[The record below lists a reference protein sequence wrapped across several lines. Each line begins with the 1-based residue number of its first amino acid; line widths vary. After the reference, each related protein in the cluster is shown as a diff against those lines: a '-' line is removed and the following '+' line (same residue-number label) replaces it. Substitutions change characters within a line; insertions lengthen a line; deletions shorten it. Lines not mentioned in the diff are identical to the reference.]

1 MITNA
6 ILQLAYFVISGVIN
20 LLPTSTGF
28 PSDVHTAMSGLGGYM
43 AIWNPLVP
51 VATMLTCLGIVF
63 SVEIAVF
70 GFKTV
75 KWLISHIPFIGG
87 KG

>member
-6 ILQLAYFVISGVIN
+6 ILNLAYALIAGVIN
-20 LLPTSTGF
+20 LLPASTGF

-43 AIWNPLVP
+43 AIWTPLIP
-51 VATMLTCLGIVF
+51 VATLLTTIALVF
-63 SVEIAVF
+63 SVEMGIF

-75 KWLISHIPFIGG
+75 KWVVSHIPFIGG
-87 KG
+87 K